1 MPGFPLKQRLTYL
14 RALLFGYLNPVSF
27 AMLFSSL
34 RLPMEAGG
42 LLLLA
47 SLPHTAPAQ
56 TAPPLPNFF
65 TTYGYTAYTVYDTT
79 SPDEP
84 TQVSGVG
91 GTLALRPDGS
101 YEKHMSIVAPSGPY
115 YFNQKGTFVLTG
127 DSIRFAFTDLKG
139 HDEQRGT
146 FQFDPATQRLTITI
160 LGYPVGNK
168 GVYELMPLP
177 PAPHETTTP
186 AQPGKKRRR

>member
-1 MPGFPLKQRLTYL
+1 MMMRSPALRLLLTGPGLLAG
-14 RALLFGYLNPVSF
+14 ALLPIRARAQAVPALPSFFG
-27 AMLFSSL
+27 
-34 RLPMEAGG
+34 
-42 LLLLA
+42 
-47 SLPHTAPAQ
+47 
-56 TAPPLPNFF
+56 
-65 TTYGYTAYTVYDTT
+65 TYGYTAYTVYDTT

-101 YEKHMSIVAPSGPY
+101 YEKHMSILAPSGPY

-146 FQFDPATQRLTITI
+146 FQFDPTTQRLTITI

-177 PAPHETTTP
+177 PTP
-186 AQPGKKRRR
+186 RATSPALPGKKRRR

>member
-1 MPGFPLKQRLTYL
+1 MLSPL
-14 RALLFGYLNPVSF
+14 
-27 AMLFSSL
+27 L
-34 RLPMEAGG
+34 RLPAAASS

-47 SLPHTAPAQ
+47 PLPWAARAQ
-56 TAPPLPNFF
+56 TAPPSFF
-65 TTYGYTAYTVYDTT
+65 TTYAYTAYTVYDTT
-79 SPDEP
+79 NPDEP

-91 GTLALRPDGS
+91 GTLALRSDGS

-146 FQFDPATQRLTITI
+146 FQFDPTTQRLTITI
-160 LGYPVGNK
+160 LGYPAGNK
-168 GVYELMPLP
+168 GIYELMPLP
-177 PAPHETTTP
+177 PTPRETTSP